1 MDGPRNYQTKLS
13 KSERERYDITYMWN
27 LRYDT
32 NEFVYETERLTDLE
46 NRLVVA
52 KREAGD
58 ELGFWDEQM

>member
-1 MDGPRNYQTKLS
+1 MP
-13 KSERERYDITYMWN
+13 YDVAYMWN